1 MTDSDTPD
9 APDTSNTSAAP
20 DAPTASDASDASGT
34 ANASGASDPAN
45 SSPGQDGT
53 PGPDASG
60 DGATVEAL
68 LREAGP
74 DAAGALWRL
83 TGTERQLDA
92 NVVRLRPGA
101 AVAAHVEPDLD
112 VLVLGLAGRGTLRCA
127 GVEHT
132 LEPGALRLLPR
143 GAERAVAA
151 AAEGVAYLTVH
162 RRRPGLTVRPRA

>member
-1 MTDSDTPD
+1 MTDSDR
-9 APDTSNTSAAP
+9 
-20 DAPTASDASDASGT
+20 SDRPGRSDE
-34 ANASGASDPAN
+34 P
-45 SSPGQDGT
+45 DGT
-53 PGPDASG
+53 PGPDAFG
-60 DGATVEAL
+60 GGVAVEAL
-68 LREAGP
+68 LREAGA

-127 GVEHT
+127 GVEHA

-151 AAEGVAYLTVH
+151 GAEGVAYLTVH
-162 RRRPGLTVRPRA
+162 RRRPGLTVHPRP

>member
-1 MTDSDTPD
+1 MTDSHKPTEPD
-9 APDTSNTSAAP
+9 GSER
-20 DAPTASDASDASGT
+20 SDRLDRSDGSQE
-34 ANASGASDPAN
+34 P
-45 SSPGQDGT
+45 DGT
-53 PGPDASG
+53 PGPDLSG
-60 DGATVEAL
+60 DGVAVEAL
-68 LREAGP
+68 LREAGA

-112 VLVLGLAGRGTLRCA
+112 VLVLGLTGQGTLRCA

-132 LEPGALRLLPR
+132 LEPGALRLLPH

-151 AAEGVAYLTVH
+151 GAEGVVYLTVH
-162 RRRPGLTVRPRA
+162 RRRPGLAVRPRP